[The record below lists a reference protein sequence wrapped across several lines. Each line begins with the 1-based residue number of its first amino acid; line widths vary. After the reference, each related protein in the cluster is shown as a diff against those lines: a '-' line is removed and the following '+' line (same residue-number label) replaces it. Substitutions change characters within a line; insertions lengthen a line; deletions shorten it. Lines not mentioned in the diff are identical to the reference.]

1 METSLLGKPPQI
13 EPNICLPLPK
23 HTDGSS
29 TKPFSSKI
37 SKIEAQLSTLR
48 SYVSCEISSLHSK
61 KESISQSLQ
70 ENLKAFQERG
80 TKTNE
85 IFHQNM
91 TFSQNELLIKN
102 EIIKYL
108 TETQT
113 TILEALSSFKSN
125 QQYEGNQTNL
135 LTCQKQISLHR
146 HQRDNSIS
154 RLTTVCIMN
163 A

>member
-1 METSLLGKPPQI
+1 
-13 EPNICLPLPK
+13 
-23 HTDGSS
+23 
-29 TKPFSSKI
+29 
-37 SKIEAQLSTLR
+37 
-48 SYVSCEISSLHSK
+48 
-61 KESISQSLQ
+61 
-70 ENLKAFQERG
+70 
-80 TKTNE
+80 
-85 IFHQNM
+85 M
-91 TFSQNELLIKN
+91 TFLQNELLIKN
-102 EIIKYL
+102 EIIKSL
-108 TETQT
+108 TET

>member
-1 METSLLGKPPQI
+1 
-13 EPNICLPLPK
+13 
-23 HTDGSS
+23 
-29 TKPFSSKI
+29 
-37 SKIEAQLSTLR
+37 
-48 SYVSCEISSLHSK
+48 
-61 KESISQSLQ
+61 
-70 ENLKAFQERG
+70 
-80 TKTNE
+80 
-85 IFHQNM
+85 M
-91 TFSQNELLIKN
+91 TFLKNELLIKN
-102 EIIKYL
+102 EIIKSL
-108 TETQT
+108 TET